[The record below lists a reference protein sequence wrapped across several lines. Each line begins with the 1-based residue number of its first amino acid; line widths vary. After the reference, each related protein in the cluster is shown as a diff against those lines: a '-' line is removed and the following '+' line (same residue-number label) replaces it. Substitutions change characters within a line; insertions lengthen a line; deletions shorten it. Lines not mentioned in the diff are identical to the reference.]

1 MKLITLL
8 FGAAAIS
15 VVLPLS
21 SHASEQPEQ
30 VAGISVCEQD
40 ECTNDLR
47 KLRRLARYGS
57 GDAAAVIALAY
68 ASGEG
73 YEHDPEEA
81 IRFLQQGVRYNSAM
95 AMFLQSDWY
104 RRGFLLPQDEA
115 KANELLDKAVAESYA
130 PAIHQKAAFLIQTHQ
145 DENIAEAVAILQE
158 AAEQRHMDSM
168 YLLARLQQFGLGTEQ
183 DLPAA
188 GRAFRSLAINGYP
201 NARQQLND
209 VIQQLQQD
217 DEQQE
222 LIAYFEEVDNIEVIQ
237 VVGQRNQLNTQL
249 GHLARQLDNSGQ
261 FIRGTT
267 GSRIRGS
274 SCENSGSPCAV
285 IAPDRSSS
293 SINEMLTGSQ

>member
-1 MKLITLL
+1 MKLSSLCSVAAVCLL
-8 FGAAAIS
+8 
-15 VVLPLS
+15 LPLS
-21 SHASEQPEQ
+21 SYASEQPEQ
-30 VAGISVCEQD
+30 TAGISVCEQG

-47 KLRRLARYGS
+47 KLRRLSRYGS
-57 GDAAAVIALAY
+57 GDASAVIALAY

-73 YEHDPEEA
+73 YELNPEEA
-81 IRFLQQGVRYNSAM
+81 VRFLQQGVRQNSAM

-115 KANELLDKAVAESYA
+115 KAMELLDKAVAAHYA
-130 PAIHQKAAFLIQTHQ
+130 PAIHQKASLLIQTHQ
-145 DENIAEAVAILQE
+145 EEDIAEAVAILQQ

-201 NARQQLND
+201 NARQQLDD
-209 VIQQLQQD
+209 VIQQLQSD

-222 LIAYFEEVDNIEVIQ
+222 LITYFEEVDNIEVIQ
-237 VVGQRNQLNTQL
+237 VVGQPNQLNTQL
-249 GHLARQLDNSGQ
+249 GNLARQLDNSGQ
-261 FIRGTT
+261 FIRGTA